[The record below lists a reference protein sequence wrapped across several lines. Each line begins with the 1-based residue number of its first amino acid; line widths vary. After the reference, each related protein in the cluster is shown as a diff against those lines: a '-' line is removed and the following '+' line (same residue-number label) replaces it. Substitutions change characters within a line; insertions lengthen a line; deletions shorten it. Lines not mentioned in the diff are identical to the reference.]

1 MSYSQQAAK
10 LTHLAVSALVAR
22 CYHPWPLMQFFLVVF
37 ISCKPPVD
45 PVVLLEKHVNNVA
58 QTGVTRTRY
67 FVIYILSW
75 RALHLTCLSHHPF
88 RSTLRLTPVSNSCD
102 ANIPEIISLCKRIA
116 LPAFQSDAEGEPKS
130 YRVSRCI
137 FSLLKKLCIYSSR
150 TI

>member
-10 LTHLAVSALVAR
+10 LTHLVVSALVSR
-22 CYHPWPLMQFFLVVF
+22 CYHPWPLMHGFLVVF

-45 PVVLLEKHVNNVA
+45 PVVLLEKHVNTVA

-67 FVIYILSW
+67 FVAYTLSW
-75 RALHLTCLSHHPF
+75 TALLLTSHNLF

-137 FSLLKKLCIYSSR
+137 FLLLKKLCIYSSR